1 MQDRLRARYPA
12 LSHPEFRRYFT
23 GQSVALIGSF
33 AHGVGVGWLAYRL
46 TGSVALLGVLGFVQM
61 APALFVSPIAGL
73 IADRYPR
80 RLLLLG
86 MLSTVAI
93 LGLVMAGLT
102 AFDLMTPTLLIV
114 LSALRGLLFS
124 CEVPIRHAF
133 IGDMIRERSLLPN
146 AVALHSTA
154 LNGARFVGPAVGGLL
169 VGAFGEAACLA
180 LHPVTICATLWQL
193 HRIRTPDAVIQPRS
207 QSSFAQQFVEGWQ
220 HAFKDR
226 VIQLMLIG
234 VFLMGFGVGP
244 YSALMPAAVAQLHG
258 EHPELVGLFLSCAGG
273 GAMTA
278 ALLLASG
285 QGVQRLQR
293 TALIGNFS
301 AGIGL
306 VLFSAG
312 PWMPTAVLGMVMVGF
327 GTIAQAISTNMT
339 IQTTVH
345 ETFRA
350 RVLAIYTGLFI
361 GAMPIGSLVFGQLG
375 QWIGAAHAL
384 RLGAALALAGG
395 LLTLFRMRSF
405 EQRRSS
411 SGAGPSDS

>member
-1 MQDRLRARYPA
+1 VRDRLRARYPA
-12 LSHPEFRRYFT
+12 LTHPAFRRYFL
-23 GQSVALIGSF
+23 GQSIALIGSF

-46 TGSVALLGVLGFVQM
+46 TGSIALLGVLGFVQM

-73 IADRYPR
+73 VADRYPR

-86 MLSTVAI
+86 MLATVAL
-93 LGLVMAGLT
+93 LGLIMAGLT
-102 AFDLMTPTLLIV
+102 AFDLMTPVLLIA
-114 LSALRGLLFS
+114 LSAIRGLLFS

-133 IGDMIRERSLLPN
+133 IGDMIRDRALLPN
-146 AVALHSTA
+146 AVALHSAA

-180 LHPVTICATLWQL
+180 LHPVTLCATLWQL
-193 HRIRTPDAVIQPRS
+193 HRIRTPDAVILPKS
-207 QSSFAQQFVEGWQ
+207 QASFARQFLEGWQ
-220 HAFKDR
+220 HAFSNR
-226 VIQLMLIG
+226 VIHLMLIG

-244 YSALMPAAVAQLHG
+244 YSALMPAAVAELHG

-285 QGVQRLQR
+285 QGVQHLQR
-293 TALIGNFS
+293 TALLGNVS
-301 AGIGL
+301 AGLGL
-306 VLFSAG
+306 ATFTFS

-339 IQTTVH
+339 IQTTLH

-361 GAMPIGSLVFGQLG
+361 GAMPLGSLVFGQLG
-375 QWIGAAHAL
+375 QWMGAAHAL
-384 RLGAALALAGG
+384 QLGASLALAGALWT
-395 LLTLFRMRSF
+395 LLRMRS
-405 EQRRSS
+405 S
-411 SGAGPSDS
+411 APSR